1 MTRQTGFRVK
11 QTYDDSLENIIK
23 GKKKKV
29 NQFEKSYFVA
39 LQGREQIKIMD
50 FKGMDVKIKITS
62 ARRKRNL
69 RSSRFDV
76 DIDFY

>member
-1 MTRQTGFRVK
+1 
-11 QTYDDSLENIIK
+11 
-23 GKKKKV
+23 
-29 NQFEKSYFVA
+29 VA